1 MSDKTLSDFVAK
13 PKLTKITTTSE
24 LMEAEYGQ
32 QLGFWVYD
40 YIPLAKFYK
49 LTDAKD
55 KTRLEED
62 WAFEKL
68 LSEYVY
74 NDNGKKLFV
83 DPETGED
90 MYAEPVV
97 SLSIWNALMEYY
109 TKKYLGS
116 RLTQK

>member
-1 MSDKTLSDFVAK
+1 MSDKKTLTDFVAK
-13 PKLTKITTTSE
+13 PKLVEVETNSE
-24 LMEAEYGQ
+24 LMREEHGDDISFY
-32 QLGFWVYD
+32 VYD

-68 LSEYVY
+68 LSEYIYDAEGNKALDGVY
-74 NDNGKKLFV
+74 
-83 DPETGED
+83 P
-90 MYAEPVV
+90 EPVV
-97 SLSIWNALMEYY
+97 SLAIWNALMEYY

>member
-1 MSDKTLSDFVAK
+1 MSDKKTIKDFVAK
-13 PKLTKITTTSE
+13 PQLEAISTDSE
-24 LMEAEYGQ
+24 LMRGKYAQDLEFY
-32 QLGFWVYD
+32 VYD

-55 KTRLEED
+55 KTRLTED

-74 NDNGKKLFV
+74 DEDGNKEFDDLYA
-83 DPETGED
+83 DPI
-90 MYAEPVV
+90 V
-97 SLSIWNALMEYY
+97 SHAIWNTIMEYY